1 MVLRRRSEMHV
12 SFSSGTSYSIFLQ
25 ELKGS
30 QPVDPTTPICGKDD
44 HLLGVEL
51 FRKAPSIDA

>member
-1 MVLRRRSEMHV
+1 MHV